1 MAGWVV
7 PTAAS
12 QVSVGDEP
20 VSSATDRE
28 LGLVSGAS
36 VYVPDEFKNNQA
48 AAVPGLG
55 TNPFEI
61 APPNSRALEMGITP
75 EMPIPGTSLSVSM
88 TQGLQSLL
96 THQTPKEVKALQGL
110 LVAAGYL
117 NPKASS
123 LTPGSVATGDATY
136 EAYAN
141 VLNDAVVTGT
151 PYLQLLQTAAKQNGA
166 TPGSTGTAATAGT
179 PITPRSETTSHVE
192 LTSAPDAAAIAKNQF
207 ESLLGRN
214 VTTKESQAFY
224 GALTAYEQANPATTT
239 DSVGGTSTNENVSE
253 TSSGGI
259 GSGGAEE
266 LADND
271 ILQHHG
277 AEYAQA
283 QGNQIYNLFSSL
295 IGGG

>member
-1 MAGWVV
+1 MGTWAP
-7 PTAAS
+7 PTTAD
-12 QVSVGDEP
+12 QVSVGTTP
-20 VSSATDRE
+20 ASSN
-28 LGLVSGAS
+28 VS
-36 VYVPDEFKNNQA
+36 VYVPDEYKANENFE
-48 AAVPGLG
+48 VPGLSTPDMG
-55 TNPFEI
+55 FG
-61 APPNSRALEMGITP
+61 APPNSRALEMGLP
-75 EMPIPGTSLSVSM
+75 PGTTVPGTGTQSTLA
-88 TQGLQSLL
+88 QGLSNLL
-96 THQTPKEVKALQGL
+96 DLGNMDPNALEKVQAAL
-110 LVAAGYL
+110 TKAGYL
-117 NPKASS
+117 DAKDSS
-123 LTPGSVATGDATY
+123 FTAGHVATGDATY
-136 EAYAN
+136 DAFAN
-141 VLNDAVVTGT
+141 VLNDAIVTGESYT
-151 PYLQLLQTAAKQNGA
+151 EILKNAGKAGAAAVAAAAG
-166 TPGSTGTAATAGT
+166 GSTGGGTA
-179 PITPRSETTSHVE
+179 ITPRSETTSHVE